1 MNLGLENLS
10 VSRVDIAAEKAALV
24 EEGMMLD
31 HLYYEEMIKDIQFN
45 VAYQLIT
52 KSQELPAQDRMVVQN
67 FLSEDPTLGQL
78 VQASEE
84 GQKVQDFLRWGI
96 GGLFIGMYLGSFN
109 RILKVLANPQL
120 DPEARSQ
127 YLFPENKVSEALG
140 ACEKMIAALKT
151 GDANK
156 VLKVYQD
163 LGYKADSTT
172 HTDWAAVG
180 GSILGS
186 IVGVAV
192 SGPFGLVGNIVGNVL
207 GKNLSEKTR
216 TSAAQHGYTPENFK
230 QHAQRVCKL
239 IQEIK
244 QMKEVKGTE
253 GAGPFAKKTMKLVCQ
268 SVSTIGR
275 GFCAVTA

>member
-1 MNLGLENLS
+1 MDLGLEHLS
-10 VSRVDIAAEKAALV
+10 GRSVDLASEKAALM
-24 EEGMMLD
+24 EEGIALD
-31 HLYYEEMIKDIQFN
+31 YLYCAELMQDSQFN
-45 VAYQLIT
+45 VVYQLIT
-52 KSQELPAQDRMVVQN
+52 KSQELPAHDRAIVQR
-67 FLSEDPTLGQL
+67 FLSEDPTLGR
-78 VQASEE
+78 VIQASEE
-84 GQKVQDFLRWGI
+84 GQKVQDVLRWGI

-109 RILKVLANPQL
+109 RILKVLGSNPQL
-120 DPEARSQ
+120 DPSAHSQ

-180 GSILGS
+180 GSILA
-186 IVGVAV
+186 GVAG
-192 SGPFGLVGNIVGNVL
+192 SLIAGPLGIVGNIL

-216 TSAAQHGYTPENFK
+216 TSAANHGYTPENFK
-230 QHAQRVCKL
+230 QHCSRICKL

>member
-10 VSRVDIAAEKAALV
+10 VSRADIAAEKAALV

-31 HLYYEEMIKDIQFN
+31 HLYYEEMIKDVQFN

-52 KSQELPAQDRMVVQN
+52 KSQELPTQDRVVVQN

-78 VQASEE
+78 IQASEE

-120 DPEARSQ
+120 DPAAHSQ

-180 GSILGS
+180 GSILGGIAAS
-186 IVGVAV
+186 LVA
-192 SGPFGLVGNIVGNVL
+192 GPLGIIGNIV